1 MTTAEAGRN
10 EATGA
15 KFSLSSMQTARAFSQ
30 LAVRRIASGMR
41 PGMTHAQ
48 AHDLAMATLQ
58 KLEMERNWHP
68 IVIRF
73 GEDTLKTFR
82 EISDPGRVLGEQD
95 IFFVDIGPVWEGHEG
110 DAGDTFV
117 TGDDPQM
124 HACAEAART
133 LWHDVAARWRAGKLS
148 GQALYAYAAERAQA
162 MGWRLNLDIKGHR
175 VCDFP
180 HAIYRA
186 SKLGDFGLCPSTGIW
201 ILEIQI
207 AHPTRP
213 FGAFYEDLLMEDEVR
228 PEDGVADAVAAS
240 GTSPGPSLEAATE
253 QLFSY
258 GTLQLSSVQLATF
271 GRRLAGRTDRLPGYR
286 LEQLAIQGPAVVATS
301 GKTHHP
307 IAAPAVD
314 PGEGADGADGVEGA
328 VFAITPAELAHAD
341 AYEVADYRR
350 ERVTLASGLQAWAYV
365 DARHAP
371 SSTTKD

>member
-1 MTTAEAGRN
+1 MTSVEAGRA

-15 KFSLSSMQTARAFSQ
+15 KFSLCAMQTARAFSQ

-48 AHDLAMATLQ
+48 AQELAMATLQ
-58 KLEMERNWHP
+58 KLEMERIWHP

-82 EISDPGRVLGEQD
+82 EASDPARVLGAQD

-124 HACAEAART
+124 HACADAARA
-133 LWHDVAARWRAGKLS
+133 LWHDVAARWRADRLS
-148 GQALYAYAAERAQA
+148 GQALYAYAAERAES
-162 MGWRLNLDIKGHR
+162 MGWRLNVDIKGHR

-186 SKLGDFGLCPSTGIW
+186 GDLGDFGLCPRTGIW

-213 FGAFYEDLLMEDEVR
+213 FGAFYEDLLMEDDVR
-228 PEDGVADAVAAS
+228 PEDGVQAAA
-240 GTSPGPSLEAATE
+240 LATE

-258 GTLQLSSVQLATF
+258 GTLQLEAVQLATF
-271 GRRLAGRTDRLPGYR
+271 GRKLDGHSDRLPGYR
-286 LEQLAIQGPAVVATS
+286 LEQLAIQDLAVVATS

-307 IAAPAVD
+307 IVSPCNAPVD
-314 PGEGADGADGVEGA
+314 GVDGADDVEGVEGVEGA

-350 ERVTLASGLQAWAYV
+350 DRVTLASGLQAWAYV
-365 DARHAP
+365 DARFAP
-371 SSTTKD
+371 SGTTKD